1 VTDYEEPRRQ
11 VLRVAEV
18 LLYPP
23 EKVWRVLT
31 DPELIA
37 DWLMPNDFKL
47 EAGHRFGIDSD
58 PIRAFGMG
66 GTGYCEV
73 LAFDEGKMLRITW
86 TAAGEDM
93 HRLDSTVTFTVASEE
108 TGTRLLIEHDG
119 FHPCGYAVT
128 SSALRTDGCRT
139 STRHIGEVSATTD
152 AWRAAIRRVGAAAGL
167 AGEVTKGGG
176 D

>member
-1 VTDYEEPRRQ
+1 VTDYEEPGRQ
-11 VLRVAEV
+11 VLRVEEV
-18 LLYPP
+18 LPYPQ
-23 EKVWRVLT
+23 ERVWRVLT

-58 PIRAFGMG
+58 PIRACGLS

-73 LAFDEGKMLRITW
+73 LAFDEGKMLRIAW
-86 TAAGEDM
+86 TAAHENSR
-93 HRLDSTVTFTVASEE
+93 RLDSTVTFTLAPEG
-108 TGTRLLIEHDG
+108 TDTRLLIEHDG
-119 FHPCGYAVT
+119 FHPCGYSIT
-128 SSALRTDGCRT
+128 SSKLRTDGCRT

-167 AGEVTKGGG
+167 AEEITEGGG